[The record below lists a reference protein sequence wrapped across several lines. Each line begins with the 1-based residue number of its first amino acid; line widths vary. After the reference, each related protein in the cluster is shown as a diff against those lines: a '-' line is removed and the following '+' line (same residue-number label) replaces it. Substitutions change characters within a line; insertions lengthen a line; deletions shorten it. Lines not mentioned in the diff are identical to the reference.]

1 MIEVFEQL
9 NNTFSE
15 TQLSEF
21 AHESNTT
28 VLTYL
33 QNHPNDFTENDIQL
47 IKKVI
52 LRDCEMF
59 GW

>member
-1 MIEVFEQL
+1 MIEIFEQL

-21 AHESNTT
+21 AHENNTT
-28 VLTYL
+28 VLAYL
-33 QNHPNDFTENDIQL
+33 QNHPNDFTESDIEL
-47 IKKVI
+47 IKTVI
-52 LRDCEMF
+52 LRDCQMF